1 MSWFVYLLVSRSLYH
16 YNHTYV
22 GITTDLKRR
31 LDQHNGVLSGGAKC
45 TMAKRPYEIAF
56 YLDNIN
62 NRSIA
67 SKIEYD
73 VKQKKGYDKR
83 LNYMMS
89 LKKIEN

>member
-1 MSWFVYLLVSRSLYH
+1 MSWYVYLIVSRSLYH
-16 YNHTYV
+16 YNHCYV

-31 LDQHNGVLSGGAKC
+31 LDQHNGLLVGGAKS

-67 SKIEYD
+67 SKLEYD
-73 VKQKKGYDKR
+73 IKKYKGYEKR
-83 LNYMMS
+83 LEYMQS
-89 LKKIEN
+89 LQKN